1 MRSVELKIRMKRRD
15 YFLILFPALG
25 SIGLIGYIFT
35 YFDKESES
43 HESTTNP
50 RNTNFLKREVQM
62 KKIDDQKF
70 YFADKHLV
78 TKPRWNED

>member
-1 MRSVELKIRMKRRD
+1 MKPME

-25 SIGLIGYIFT
+25 SFGLIGYIFT
-35 YFDKESES
+35 NFDKESES

-62 KKIDDQKF
+62 KKIGDQKF

-78 TKPRWNED
+78 SYNKTQVE